1 VRSATRPENFLSD
14 RDDGDDSNGSHGD
27 GGGDVGAYD
36 VGGSHSGTYDA
47 GAYGVGVSHASQDSS
62 YGAPH
67 SQRYHSV
74 CGHVDDGS
82 HSSASSSYNYPP
94 RRDQHLYSVWA
105 PPPSPIPVS
114 VMYGYGQ
121 PPPQPTYVYSH
132 PAPNPTYGQP
142 FYGVTNL
149 DPYASTTFRM
159 CYFSFLIKYLFV
171 VHNYLTNFILLLY
184 VNMNMYMESVHTQM
198 LRIYLNI
205 MTTTEYVDVLSFD
218 YILCVVVYFYST
230 ICVME
235 NFYVYLYDTSATL
248 Y

>member
-1 VRSATRPENFLSD
+1 
-14 RDDGDDSNGSHGD
+14 
-27 GGGDVGAYD
+27 
-36 VGGSHSGTYDA
+36 
-47 GAYGVGVSHASQDSS
+47 
-62 YGAPH
+62 
-67 SQRYHSV
+67 
-74 CGHVDDGS
+74 
-82 HSSASSSYNYPP
+82 
-94 RRDQHLYSVWA
+94 
-105 PPPSPIPVS
+105 
-114 VMYGYGQ
+114 
-121 PPPQPTYVYSH
+121 
-132 PAPNPTYGQP
+132 
-142 FYGVTNL
+142 
-149 DPYASTTFRM
+149 M